1 MSVSQGK
8 VKSRSSWVKPAG
20 PGQRLVTGDD
30 RDGGG
35 LRQLPTGDQ
44 IDRGLVLRVAGARA
58 HLVGQVGG
66 AGMERARQNQ
76 ARGGGRSSDGVG
88 FDAVVHGRR
97 SWWWLRAPG
106 AALSTKVS
114 LASSHYGSSHDGT
127 MAGGGELS
135 GAVEVATTEAKRA
148 RELGEE
154 EEELTAGS
162 ERGSASSGRS
172 WRRRI
177 DQRRARVPEAED
189 EGEDGVRWCLASRE
203 STERHRRRW
212 RSS

>member
-1 MSVSQGK
+1 MSRRRG
-8 VKSRSSWVKPAG
+8 
-20 PGQRLVTGDD
+20 
-30 RDGGG
+30 RDGGE
-35 LRQLPTGDQ
+35 LRIWSSGDQ
-44 IDRGLVLRVAGARA
+44 IAGGDVLRVAGELP
-58 HLVGQVGG
+58 HPVVQVVGHGN
-66 AGMERARQNQ
+66 AGNDAGEL
-76 ARGGGRSSDGVG
+76 GSGGRSSDGVG
-88 FDAVVHGRR
+88 FDAMVHGRR

-106 AALSTKVS
+106 AALSTTVS
-114 LASSHYGSSHDGT
+114 LASSHCGSSHDGA

-177 DQRRARVPEAED
+177 DRRWLGCPRLKTRAKTAFGGVWSRVGQRRGPGRRGGAIGLVGGAR
-189 EGEDGVRWCLASRE
+189 GWL
-203 STERHRRRW
+203 W
-212 RSS
+212 

>member
-1 MSVSQGK
+1 M
-8 VKSRSSWVKPAG
+8 
-20 PGQRLVTGDD
+20 
-30 RDGGG
+30 
-35 LRQLPTGDQ
+35 
-44 IDRGLVLRVAGARA
+44 LRVAGARA

-66 AGMERARQNQ
+66 AGVERARRNR

-88 FDAVVHGRR
+88 FDATVHGRR

-106 AALSTKVS
+106 AALSTTVS
-114 LASSHYGSSHDGT
+114 LASSHCGSSHDGA

-177 DQRRARVPEAED
+177 DRRWLGCPRLKTRAKTVFGGVWSRVGQRRGPGRRGGAIGLVGGAR
-189 EGEDGVRWCLASRE
+189 GWL
-203 STERHRRRW
+203 W
-212 RSS
+212 